1 MTGRVP
7 RGRELNQTP
16 LLALLWVWILK
27 SNTFLF
33 IRSKIEAVPSLLK
46 KGTNIAPLC
55 CQIVNKVGENE
66 RRKCQER
73 IVNKMKRR
81 ILSYKWFLFAFSWLL
96 RVSHNGFH
104 FVVEFPS
111 CWTVGVNCLIR
122 TGQVDLINFAR
133 SSFINYSKPLTSTP
147 E

>member
-1 MTGRVP
+1 M
-7 RGRELNQTP
+7 
-16 LLALLWVWILK
+16 
-27 SNTFLF
+27 
-33 IRSKIEAVPSLLK
+33 
-46 KGTNIAPLC
+46 PLC

-66 RRKCQER
+66 RRKCKER

-104 FVVEFPS
+104 CVVEFPS
-111 CWTVGVNCLIR
+111 CWTVGVNSLIR

-147 E
+147 I